1 MLAILESG
9 FSYDYCAQAC
19 EYRENSVMS
28 GIGVR
33 RWQSGDSFTAETQRI
48 VAATEAMMAATA
60 HHLSEGIENLR
71 LKAIVH
77 ELPDFLYVKDRD
89 GRFVFANAVMARSHG
104 LENAAEIAGK
114 RDFDL
119 FDFETARRYFD
130 IEQQIMAGGEP
141 RIDMEELVPLPGG
154 GAMYRLTSK
163 IPLRND
169 RGEVVGLI
177 GLSRDITERKR
188 QEELYRGQA
197 NLLEMIAR
205 NEPLPMILEALVLL
219 IERQMTGI
227 SGSVLLLDGEGTRLY
242 HGAAPNLPGAYSRMI
257 DGVVIGPN
265 VGSCGTAA
273 WRGETV
279 IVEDV
284 MADPLW
290 EDFRVMVSQFGF
302 RSCWSTPISTSQKN
316 VLGTFALYSKEVR
329 RPSEHETKLVA
340 LATHI
345 AGIAIERKRVDD
357 RIHFMAHHDD
367 LTGLPNRAFLK
378 ERMAKILDQARRN
391 NRKVTV
397 AYIDL
402 DNFKE
407 INDTSGHAAGDEV
420 LKETAA
426 RMANCVRASDMVVRL
441 GGDEFLVVL
450 VHQSS
455 HDAGIMR
462 RLRELQKAISRP
474 VRSEIGEIAVTSSI
488 GIAAFPRDGATP
500 EELLTNADR
509 AMYRAKQLGRNTLQ
523 YHDGVVGKAVD
534 LPLSEE
540 EELRQAIVANQLFL
554 LYQPQV
560 DVATGRITGLEALV
574 RWNHPAKGMVSP
586 ANFIPLAE
594 ETGLIVPLGLWVL
607 NEACRQARA
616 WQDMGLTPLTIAVNV
631 SPKQFADPD
640 FASHVA
646 EAVDRHRLNAR
657 WLELEVTESVIMQD
671 AARALALMLSL
682 RALGVRLS
690 IDDFGSG
697 YSSLA
702 ALKTFPFDRLKMDR
716 SLVEAL
722 PADKTAVAIA
732 SAVISLAQTLKLSVL
747 AEGVETDAQLE
758 FLRHARCE
766 EAQGYRFSRP
776 VAPEEIVVM
785 LLARGG

>member
-1 MLAILESG
+1 M
-9 FSYDYCAQAC
+9 
-19 EYRENSVMS
+19 N
-28 GIGVR
+28 GIGAR
-33 RWQSGDSFTAETQRI
+33 RWESGDSFSAETQRI

-89 GRFVFANAVMARSHG
+89 GRFVFANAVTARSHG
-104 LENAAEIAGK
+104 FENAAEIAGK

-130 IEQQIMAGGEP
+130 VEQEIMSGGEP
-141 RIDMEELVPLPGG
+141 RIDLEEFVPLPGG
-154 GAMYRLTSK
+154 GTMCRLTSK

-177 GLSRDITERKR
+177 GVSRDITERKR

-205 NEPLPMILEALVLL
+205 NEPLPMILEALVLM

-227 SGSVLLLDGEGTRLY
+227 SGSVLLLDSEGTRLY

-257 DGVVIGPN
+257 DGVVIGPK

-290 EDFRVMVSQFGF
+290 EDFRAMVSQFGF
-302 RSCWSTPISTSQKN
+302 RSCWSTPICTSQKN
-316 VLGTFALYSKEVR
+316 VLGTFALYSKEPR
-329 RPSEHETKLVA
+329 RPTEHEMKLVA
-340 LATHI
+340 LATHV
-345 AGIAIERKRVDD
+345 AGIAVERKRVDD

-420 LKETAA
+420 LKETAT

-462 RLRELQKAISRP
+462 RLRDLQKAISKP
-474 VRSEIGEIAVTSSI
+474 VRSVVGEIAVTSSI
-488 GIAAFPRDGATP
+488 GIAAFPWDGATP
-500 EELLTNADR
+500 DELLTNADR

-523 YHDGVVGKAVD
+523 YHDGVVSDSVD
-534 LPLSEE
+534 LPLTEQ
-540 EELRQAIVANQLFL
+540 EELRQAIVAHQLFL

-560 DVATGRITGLEALV
+560 DVATGRVTGLEALV
-574 RWNHPAKGMVSP
+574 RWNHPTKGVIP
-586 ANFIPLAE
+586 PVNFIPLAE

-646 EAVDRHRLNAR
+646 EAIDSHRLNAR

-671 AARALALMLSL
+671 AARALAIMLSL

-722 PADKTAVAIA
+722 PADTTAVAIA

-747 AEGVETDAQLE
+747 AEGVETDAQLD
-758 FLRHARCE
+758 FLRHAGCE
-766 EAQGYRFSRP
+766 EAQGYRFSKP

-785 LLARGG
+785 LLARGA

>member
-1 MLAILESG
+1 
-9 FSYDYCAQAC
+9 
-19 EYRENSVMS
+19 
-28 GIGVR
+28 
-33 RWQSGDSFTAETQRI
+33 
-48 VAATEAMMAATA
+48 MMAATA

-130 IEQQIMAGGEP
+130 VEQEIMSGGEP
-141 RIDMEELVPLPGG
+141 RIDMEELVPQPDGG
-154 GAMYRLTSK
+154 IMCRLTSK

-177 GLSRDITERKR
+177 GVSRDITERKR

-205 NEPLPMILEALVLL
+205 NEPLPMILEALVLM

-227 SGSVLLLDGEGTRLY
+227 SGSVLLLDSEGTRLY

-257 DGVVIGPN
+257 DGVAIGPK

-273 WRGETV
+273 WRSETI

-290 EDFRVMVSQFGF
+290 EDFRAMVSQFGF
-302 RSCWSTPISTSQKN
+302 RSCWSTPICTSQKN
-316 VLGTFALYSKEVR
+316 VLGTFALYSKETR
-329 RPSEHETKLVA
+329 RPTEHEMKLVA

-450 VHQSS
+450 VHQSG

-462 RLRELQKAISRP
+462 RLRDLQKAISKP
-474 VRSEIGEIAVTSSI
+474 VRFEVSEIAVTSSI
-488 GIAAFPRDGATP
+488 GIAAFPWDGATP
-500 EELLTNADR
+500 EELLANADR

-523 YHDGVVGKAVD
+523 YHDGVVSSSVD
-534 LPLSEE
+534 LPLSEQ
-540 EELRQAIVANQLFL
+540 EELRQAIIANQLFL

-574 RWNHPAKGMVSP
+574 RWNHPTKGVIP
-586 ANFIPLAE
+586 PVNFIPLAE

-646 EAVDRHRLNAR
+646 EAIDSHRLDAR
-657 WLELEVTESVIMQD
+657 WLELEVTESVIMHD
-671 AARALALMLSL
+671 AARALAIMLSL

-785 LLARGG
+785 LLARGA

>member
-1 MLAILESG
+1 MNGMGA
-9 FSYDYCAQAC
+9 
-19 EYRENSVMS
+19 
-28 GIGVR
+28 R
-33 RWQSGDSFTAETQRI
+33 RWESDETFSAETRRI
-48 VAATEAMMAATA
+48 VAATEQMMAATA

-104 LENAAEIAGK
+104 LENAAEIAGR

-130 IEQQIMAGGEP
+130 IEQEIMSSGEP
-141 RIDMEELVPLPGG
+141 RIDMEEYVPQPDGG
-154 GAMYRLTSK
+154 DMCRLTSK

-169 RGEVVGLI
+169 RGEIVGLI
-177 GLSRDITERKR
+177 GVSRDITERKR

-197 NLLEMIAR
+197 HLLEMIAR

-219 IERQMTGI
+219 IEQQMTGI
-227 SGSVLLLDGEGTRLY
+227 SGSVLLLDSEGTRLY

-257 DGVVIGPN
+257 DGVTIGPR

-284 MADPLW
+284 MVDPLW
-290 EDFRVMVSQFGF
+290 EDFRTMISQFGF
-302 RSCWSTPISTSQKN
+302 RSCWSTPICTSQKN
-316 VLGTFALYSKEVR
+316 VLGTFALYSKETR
-329 RPSEHETKLVA
+329 RPTEREMKLVA

-474 VRSEIGEIAVTSSI
+474 VRSEVGEISVTSSI
-488 GIAAFPRDGATP
+488 GIAAFPWDGGTP
-500 EELLTNADR
+500 DELLSNADR

-523 YHDGVVGKAVD
+523 YHDGVVSNAVD
-534 LPLSEE
+534 LPRSEQ

-574 RWNHPAKGMVSP
+574 RWNHPTKGVIP
-586 ANFIPLAE
+586 PLNFIPLAE

-646 EAVDRHRLNAR
+646 EATDRHRLDTR

-671 AARALALMLSL
+671 AARALSIMLSL

-747 AEGVETDAQLE
+747 AEGVESDAQLE

>member
-1 MLAILESG
+1 
-9 FSYDYCAQAC
+9 
-19 EYRENSVMS
+19 
-28 GIGVR
+28 
-33 RWQSGDSFTAETQRI
+33 
-48 VAATEAMMAATA
+48 
-60 HHLSEGIENLR
+60 
-71 LKAIVH
+71 
-77 ELPDFLYVKDRD
+77 
-89 GRFVFANAVMARSHG
+89 
-104 LENAAEIAGK
+104 
-114 RDFDL
+114 
-119 FDFETARRYFD
+119 
-130 IEQQIMAGGEP
+130 
-141 RIDMEELVPLPGG
+141 
-154 GAMYRLTSK
+154 
-163 IPLRND
+163 
-169 RGEVVGLI
+169 
-177 GLSRDITERKR
+177 
-188 QEELYRGQA
+188 
-197 NLLEMIAR
+197 
-205 NEPLPMILEALVLL
+205 
-219 IERQMTGI
+219 
-227 SGSVLLLDGEGTRLY
+227 
-242 HGAAPNLPGAYSRMI
+242 
-257 DGVVIGPN
+257 
-265 VGSCGTAA
+265 
-273 WRGETV
+273 
-279 IVEDV
+279 

-290 EDFRVMVSQFGF
+290 EDFRAMVSQFGF
-302 RSCWSTPISTSQKN
+302 RSCWSTPICTSQKN
-316 VLGTFALYSKEVR
+316 VLGTFALYSKETR
-329 RPSEHETKLVA
+329 RPTEHEMKLVA

-450 VHQSS
+450 VHQSG

-462 RLRELQKAISRP
+462 RLRDLQKAISKP
-474 VRSEIGEIAVTSSI
+474 VRFEVSEIAVTSSI
-488 GIAAFPRDGATP
+488 GIAAFPWDGATP
-500 EELLTNADR
+500 EELLANADR

-523 YHDGVVGKAVD
+523 YHDGVVSNSVD
-534 LPLSEE
+534 LPLSEQ
-540 EELRQAIVANQLFL
+540 EELRQAIIANQLFL

-574 RWNHPAKGMVSP
+574 RWNHPTKGVIP
-586 ANFIPLAE
+586 PVNFIPLAE

-646 EAVDRHRLNAR
+646 EAIDSHRLDAR
-657 WLELEVTESVIMQD
+657 WLELEVTESVIMHD
-671 AARALALMLSL
+671 AARALAIMLSL

-785 LLARGG
+785 LLARGA

>member
-1 MLAILESG
+1 
-9 FSYDYCAQAC
+9 
-19 EYRENSVMS
+19 
-28 GIGVR
+28 
-33 RWQSGDSFTAETQRI
+33 
-48 VAATEAMMAATA
+48 MAATA

-119 FDFETARRYFD
+119 FDFETARRHFD
-130 IEQQIMAGGEP
+130 IEQEIMSGGEP
-141 RIDMEELVPLPGG
+141 RIDMEELVPLPD
-154 GAMYRLTSK
+154 GATMCRLTSK

-177 GLSRDITERKR
+177 GVSRDITGRKR

-205 NEPLPMILEALVLL
+205 NEPLPMILEALVLM

-227 SGSVLLLDGEGTRLY
+227 SGSVLLLDSEGTRLY

-257 DGVVIGPN
+257 DGVAIGPK

-273 WRGETV
+273 WRGEII

-290 EDFRVMVSQFGF
+290 EDFRAMVSQFGF
-302 RSCWSTPISTSQKN
+302 RSCWSTPICTSQKN
-316 VLGTFALYSKEVR
+316 VLGTFALYSKETR
-329 RPSEHETKLVA
+329 RPTEHEMKLVA

-450 VHQSS
+450 VHQSG

-462 RLRELQKAISRP
+462 RLRDLQKAISKP
-474 VRSEIGEIAVTSSI
+474 VRSGVSEIAVTSSI
-488 GIAAFPRDGATP
+488 GIAAFPWDGATP
-500 EELLTNADR
+500 EELLANADR

-523 YHDGVVGKAVD
+523 YHDGVVSNSVD
-534 LPLSEE
+534 LPLSEQ
-540 EELRQAIVANQLFL
+540 EELRQAIIANQLFL

-574 RWNHPAKGMVSP
+574 RWNHPTKGVIP
-586 ANFIPLAE
+586 PVNFIPLAE

-646 EAVDRHRLNAR
+646 EAIDRHRLNAR
-657 WLELEVTESVIMQD
+657 WLELEVTESVIMHD
-671 AARALALMLSL
+671 AARALAIMLSL
-682 RALGVRLS
+682 RALGLRLS

-766 EAQGYRFSRP
+766 EAQGYRFSKP

-785 LLARGG
+785 LLARGA

>member
-1 MLAILESG
+1 MHETSA
-9 FSYDYCAQAC
+9 
-19 EYRENSVMS
+19 
-28 GIGVR
+28 R
-33 RWQSGDSFTAETQRI
+33 RWESAEALTAETRRF
-48 VAATEAMMAATA
+48 VAATEAMMASTA
-60 HHLSEGIENLR
+60 YHLSEDVENLR
-71 LKAIVH
+71 LKAIIH

-89 GRFVFANAVMARSHG
+89 SRFVFANAVTASNLGFRSV
-104 LENAAEIAGK
+104 EEITGK

-119 FDFETARRYFD
+119 FDFEVARRHFD
-130 IEQQIMAGGEP
+130 IEQQIMASGEA
-141 RIDMEELVPLPGG
+141 RIDMEEAVVLPGSPRPVC
-154 GAMYRLTSK
+154 RLTSK
-163 IPLRND
+163 IPLRNGS
-169 RGEVVGLI
+169 GEIVGLI
-177 GLSRDITERKR
+177 GVSRDITERKL
-188 QEELYRGQA
+188 QEDLHREQA
-197 NLLEMIAR
+197 KLLEMIAC
-205 NEPLPMILEALVLL
+205 NEPLPMILEALVLMIEAQL
-219 IERQMTGI
+219 IGI
-227 SGSVLLLDGEGTRLY
+227 DGSVLLLDSEGTRLY
-242 HGAAPNLPGAYSRMI
+242 HGAAPNLPGGYSRLI
-257 DGVVIGPN
+257 DGVTIGPK

-273 WRGETV
+273 WRGQTV

-284 MADPLW
+284 MSDPLW
-290 EDFRVMVSQFGF
+290 EDFRALVAPFGF
-302 RSCWSTPISTSQKN
+302 RSCWSTPIATSENN
-316 VLGTFALYSKEVR
+316 VLGTFALYSREVR
-329 RPSEHETKLVA
+329 RPTEHEMKLVA

-378 ERMAKILDQARRN
+378 ERLANILNQARRN

-402 DNFKE
+402 DNFKDV
-407 INDTSGHAAGDEV
+407 NDGRGHAAGDEV
-420 LKETAA
+420 LKEIAT
-426 RMANCVRASDMVVRL
+426 RMANSVRASDMVVRL

-455 HDAGIMR
+455 HDAGISR
-462 RLRELQKAISRP
+462 RLRELQKAINRP
-474 VRSEIGEIAVTSSI
+474 MRGESGDIAITASI
-488 GIAAFPRDGATP
+488 GVAAFPVDGATA
-500 EELLTNADR
+500 EELLANADS

-523 YHDGVVGKAVD
+523 HHDGAGTSVGM
-534 LPLSEE
+534 PLGEH
-540 EELRQAIVANQLFL
+540 EELHLAITGDQLFL
-554 LYQPQV
+554 EYQPQV
-560 DVATGRITGLEALV
+560 DVVTGRITGIEALV
-574 RWNHPAKGMVSP
+574 RWNHPAKGRVP
-586 ANFIPLAE
+586 PINFIPLAE

-616 WQDMGLTPLTIAVNV
+616 WQDTGVAPLTIAVNV
-631 SPKQFADPD
+631 SAKQFADPD

-646 EAVDRHRLNAR
+646 EALERHGLQSH
-657 WLELEVTESVIMQD
+657 WLELEVTESVVMQD
-671 AARALALMLSL
+671 AERALAMMASL

-722 PADKTAVAIA
+722 PGDMTAVAIV

-747 AEGVETDAQLE
+747 AEGVETDAQMH

-776 VAPEEIVVM
+776 VSPEEILR
-785 LLARGG
+785 LLQTQLR

>member
-1 MLAILESG
+1 MKGMGA
-9 FSYDYCAQAC
+9 
-19 EYRENSVMS
+19 
-28 GIGVR
+28 R
-33 RWQSGDSFTAETQRI
+33 RWESGDSFSAETQRI
-48 VAATEAMMAATA
+48 VAATEAMMVATA

-89 GRFVFANAVMARSHG
+89 SRFVFANAVVARSHG

-119 FDFETARRYFD
+119 FDFETARRCFD
-130 IEQQIMAGGEP
+130 VEQEIMSGGEP
-141 RIDMEELVPLPGG
+141 RIDMEELVPMPDGG
-154 GAMYRLTSK
+154 TMCRLTSK

-177 GLSRDITERKR
+177 GVSRDITERKR

-205 NEPLPMILEALVLL
+205 NEPLPMILEALVLM

-227 SGSVLLLDGEGTRLY
+227 SGSVLLLDSEGTRLY

-257 DGVVIGPN
+257 DGVAIGPK

-273 WRGETV
+273 WRGETI

-284 MADPLW
+284 MTDPLW
-290 EDFRVMVSQFGF
+290 EDFRAMVSQFGF
-302 RSCWSTPISTSQKN
+302 RSCWSTPICTSQKN
-316 VLGTFALYSKEVR
+316 VLGTFALYSKEPR
-329 RPSEHETKLVA
+329 RPTEQEMKLVA

-345 AGIAIERKRVDD
+345 AGIAVERKRVDD

-462 RLRELQKAISRP
+462 RLRELQKAISKP
-474 VRSEIGEIAVTSSI
+474 VRSEVGEIAVTSSI
-488 GIAAFPRDGATP
+488 GVAAFPWDGATP
-500 EELLTNADR
+500 DELLANADR

-523 YHDGVVGKAVD
+523 YHDGVVSNAVD
-534 LPLSEE
+534 LPLSEQ

-574 RWNHPAKGMVSP
+574 RWNHPAKGVIPPM
-586 ANFIPLAE
+586 NFIPLAE

-646 EAVDRHRLNAR
+646 EAIDTHRLNAR

-671 AARALALMLSL
+671 AARALSMMLSL
-682 RALGVRLS
+682 RTLGVRLS

-766 EAQGYRFSRP
+766 EAQGYRFSKP

-785 LLARGG
+785 LLARGA

>member
-1 MLAILESG
+1 
-9 FSYDYCAQAC
+9 
-19 EYRENSVMS
+19 
-28 GIGVR
+28 
-33 RWQSGDSFTAETQRI
+33 
-48 VAATEAMMAATA
+48 MAATA

-104 LENAAEIAGK
+104 LENAAEVAGK

-130 IEQQIMAGGEP
+130 VEQEIMSSGEP
-141 RIDMEELVPLPGG
+141 RIDMEELVPLPDGG
-154 GAMYRLTSK
+154 IMCRLTSK

-177 GLSRDITERKR
+177 GVSRDITERKR

-205 NEPLPMILEALVLL
+205 NEPLPMILEALVLM

-227 SGSVLLLDGEGTRLY
+227 SGSVLLLDSEGTRLY

-257 DGVVIGPN
+257 DGVAIGPK

-273 WRGETV
+273 WRGETI

-290 EDFRVMVSQFGF
+290 EDFRAMVSQFGF
-302 RSCWSTPISTSQKN
+302 RSCWSTPICTSQKN
-316 VLGTFALYSKEVR
+316 VLGTFALYSKETR
-329 RPSEHETKLVA
+329 RPTEHEMKLVA

-450 VHQSS
+450 VHQSG
-455 HDAGIMR
+455 HDAGITR
-462 RLRELQKAISRP
+462 RLRDLQKAISKP
-474 VRSEIGEIAVTSSI
+474 VRSGVTEIAVTSSI
-488 GIAAFPRDGATP
+488 GIAAFPWDGATP
-500 EELLTNADR
+500 EELLANADR

-523 YHDGVVGKAVD
+523 YHDGVVSSSVD
-534 LPLSEE
+534 LPLSEQ
-540 EELRQAIVANQLFL
+540 EELRQAIIANQLFL

-574 RWNHPAKGMVSP
+574 RWNHPTKGVIP
-586 ANFIPLAE
+586 PVNFIPLAE

-646 EAVDRHRLNAR
+646 EAIDSHRLDAR
-657 WLELEVTESVIMQD
+657 WLELEVTESVIMHD
-671 AARALALMLSL
+671 AARALAIMLSL
-682 RALGVRLS
+682 RALGLRLS

-785 LLARGG
+785 LLARGA

>member
-1 MLAILESG
+1 M
-9 FSYDYCAQAC
+9 
-19 EYRENSVMS
+19 V
-28 GIGVR
+28 
-33 RWQSGDSFTAETQRI
+33 
-48 VAATEAMMAATA
+48 ATA

-89 GRFVFANAVMARSHG
+89 SRFVFANAVVARSHG

-119 FDFETARRYFD
+119 FDFETARRCFD
-130 IEQQIMAGGEP
+130 VEQEIMSGGEP
-141 RIDMEELVPLPGG
+141 RIDMEELVPMPDGG
-154 GAMYRLTSK
+154 TMCRLTSK

-177 GLSRDITERKR
+177 GVSRDITERKR

-205 NEPLPMILEALVLL
+205 NEPLPMILEALVLM

-227 SGSVLLLDGEGTRLY
+227 SGSVLLLDSEGTRLY

-257 DGVVIGPN
+257 DGVAIGPK

-273 WRGETV
+273 WRGETI

-290 EDFRVMVSQFGF
+290 EDFRAMVSQFGF
-302 RSCWSTPISTSQKN
+302 RSCWSTPICTSQKN
-316 VLGTFALYSKEVR
+316 VLGTFALYSKEPR
-329 RPSEHETKLVA
+329 RPTEQEMKLVA

-345 AGIAIERKRVDD
+345 AGIAVERKRVDD

-462 RLRELQKAISRP
+462 RLRELQKAISKP
-474 VRSEIGEIAVTSSI
+474 VRSEVGEIAVTSSI
-488 GIAAFPRDGATP
+488 GVAAFPWDGATP
-500 EELLTNADR
+500 DELLANADR

-523 YHDGVVGKAVD
+523 YHDGVVSNAVD
-534 LPLSEE
+534 LPLSEQ

-560 DVATGRITGLEALV
+560 DVATGRVTGLEALV
-574 RWNHPAKGMVSP
+574 RWNHPTKGMIP
-586 ANFIPLAE
+586 PMNFIPLAE

-646 EAVDRHRLNAR
+646 EAIDTHRLNAR

-671 AARALALMLSL
+671 AARALSIMLSL

-747 AEGVETDAQLE
+747 AEGVETDAQLD

-766 EAQGYRFSRP
+766 EAQGYRFSKP

-785 LLARGG
+785 LLARGA

>member
-1 MLAILESG
+1 MHETSA
-9 FSYDYCAQAC
+9 
-19 EYRENSVMS
+19 
-28 GIGVR
+28 R
-33 RWQSGDSFTAETQRI
+33 RWESAEALTAETRRF
-48 VAATEAMMAATA
+48 VAATEAMMASTA
-60 HHLSEGIENLR
+60 YHLSEDVENLR
-71 LKAIVH
+71 LKAIIH

-89 GRFVFANAVMARSHG
+89 SRFVFANAVTASNLGFRSV
-104 LENAAEIAGK
+104 EEITGK

-119 FDFETARRYFD
+119 FDFEVARRHFD
-130 IEQQIMAGGEP
+130 IEQQIMASGEA
-141 RIDMEELVPLPGG
+141 RIDMEEAVVLPGSPRPVC
-154 GAMYRLTSK
+154 RLTSK
-163 IPLRND
+163 IPLRNGS
-169 RGEVVGLI
+169 GEIVGLI
-177 GLSRDITERKR
+177 GVSRDITERKL
-188 QEELYRGQA
+188 QEDLHREQA
-197 NLLEMIAR
+197 KLLEMIAR
-205 NEPLPMILEALVLL
+205 NEPLPMILEALVLMIEAQL
-219 IERQMTGI
+219 IGI
-227 SGSVLLLDGEGTRLY
+227 DGSVLLLDSEGTRLY
-242 HGAAPNLPGAYSRMI
+242 HGAAPNLPGGYSRLI
-257 DGVVIGPN
+257 DGVTIGPK

-273 WRGETV
+273 WRGQTV

-284 MADPLW
+284 MSDPLW
-290 EDFRVMVSQFGF
+290 EDFRALVAPFGF
-302 RSCWSTPISTSQKN
+302 RSCWSTPIATSENN
-316 VLGTFALYSKEVR
+316 VLGTFALYSREVR
-329 RPSEHETKLVA
+329 RPTEHEMKLVA

-378 ERMAKILDQARRN
+378 ERLANILNQARRN

-402 DNFKE
+402 DNFKDV
-407 INDTSGHAAGDEV
+407 NDGRGHAAGDEV
-420 LKETAA
+420 LKEIAT
-426 RMANCVRASDMVVRL
+426 RMANSVRASDMVVRL

-455 HDAGIMR
+455 HDAGISR
-462 RLRELQKAISRP
+462 RLRELQKAINRP
-474 VRSEIGEIAVTSSI
+474 MRGESGDIAITASI
-488 GIAAFPRDGATP
+488 GVAAFPVDGATA
-500 EELLTNADR
+500 EELLANADS

-523 YHDGVVGKAVD
+523 HHDGAGTSVGM
-534 LPLSEE
+534 PLGEH
-540 EELRQAIVANQLFL
+540 EELHLAITGDQLFL
-554 LYQPQV
+554 EYQPQV
-560 DVATGRITGLEALV
+560 DVVTGRITGIEALV
-574 RWNHPAKGMVSP
+574 RWNHPAKGRVP
-586 ANFIPLAE
+586 PINFIPLAE

-616 WQDMGLTPLTIAVNV
+616 WQDTGVAPLTIAVNV
-631 SPKQFADPD
+631 SAKQFADPD

-646 EAVDRHRLNAR
+646 EALERHGLQSH
-657 WLELEVTESVIMQD
+657 WLELEVTESVVMQD
-671 AARALALMLSL
+671 AERALAMMASL

-722 PADKTAVAIA
+722 PGDMTAVAIV

-747 AEGVETDAQLE
+747 AEGVETDAQMD

-776 VAPEEIVVM
+776 VSPEEILR
-785 LLARGG
+785 LLQTQLR

>member
-1 MLAILESG
+1 
-9 FSYDYCAQAC
+9 
-19 EYRENSVMS
+19 
-28 GIGVR
+28 
-33 RWQSGDSFTAETQRI
+33 
-48 VAATEAMMAATA
+48 MAATA

-119 FDFETARRYFD
+119 FDFETARRHFD
-130 IEQQIMAGGEP
+130 IEQEIMSGGEP
-141 RIDMEELVPLPGG
+141 RIDMEELVPLPDGG
-154 GAMYRLTSK
+154 TMCRLTSK

-177 GLSRDITERKR
+177 GVSRDITERKR

-205 NEPLPMILEALVLL
+205 NEPLPMILEALVLM

-227 SGSVLLLDGEGTRLY
+227 SGSVLLLDSEGTRLY

-257 DGVVIGPN
+257 DGVAIGPK

-273 WRGETV
+273 WRGEII

-290 EDFRVMVSQFGF
+290 EDFRAMVSQFGF
-302 RSCWSTPISTSQKN
+302 RSCWSTPICTSQKN
-316 VLGTFALYSKEVR
+316 VLGTFALYSKETR
-329 RPSEHETKLVA
+329 RPTEHEMKLVA

-450 VHQSS
+450 VHQSG

-462 RLRELQKAISRP
+462 RLRDLQKAISKP
-474 VRSEIGEIAVTSSI
+474 VRSGVTEIAVTSSI
-488 GIAAFPRDGATP
+488 GIAAFPWDGATP
-500 EELLTNADR
+500 EELLANADR

-523 YHDGVVGKAVD
+523 YHDGVVSSSVD
-534 LPLSEE
+534 LPLSEQ

-574 RWNHPAKGMVSP
+574 RWNHPTKGVIP
-586 ANFIPLAE
+586 PVNFIPLAE

-646 EAVDRHRLNAR
+646 EAIDSHRLDAR
-657 WLELEVTESVIMQD
+657 WLELEVTESVIMHD
-671 AARALALMLSL
+671 AARALAIMLSL
-682 RALGVRLS
+682 RALGLRLS

-785 LLARGG
+785 LLARGA

>member
-1 MLAILESG
+1 
-9 FSYDYCAQAC
+9 
-19 EYRENSVMS
+19 
-28 GIGVR
+28 
-33 RWQSGDSFTAETQRI
+33 
-48 VAATEAMMAATA
+48 MMAATA

-119 FDFETARRYFD
+119 FDFETARRHFD
-130 IEQQIMAGGEP
+130 IEQEIMSGGEP
-141 RIDMEELVPLPGG
+141 RIDMEELVPLPDGG
-154 GAMYRLTSK
+154 TMCRLTSK

-177 GLSRDITERKR
+177 GVSRDITERKR

-205 NEPLPMILEALVLL
+205 NEPLPMILEALVLM

-227 SGSVLLLDGEGTRLY
+227 SGSVLLLDSEGTRLY

-257 DGVVIGPN
+257 DGVAIGPK

-273 WRGETV
+273 WRGEII

-290 EDFRVMVSQFGF
+290 EDFRAMVSQFGF
-302 RSCWSTPISTSQKN
+302 RSCWSTPICTSQKN
-316 VLGTFALYSKEVR
+316 VLGTFALYSKETR
-329 RPSEHETKLVA
+329 RPTEHEMKLVA

-450 VHQSS
+450 VHQSG

-462 RLRELQKAISRP
+462 RLRDLQKAISKP
-474 VRSEIGEIAVTSSI
+474 VRSGVSEIAVTSSI
-488 GIAAFPRDGATP
+488 GIAAFPWDGATP
-500 EELLTNADR
+500 EELLANADR

-523 YHDGVVGKAVD
+523 YHDGVVSNSVD
-534 LPLSEE
+534 LPLSEQ
-540 EELRQAIVANQLFL
+540 EELRQAIIANQLFL

-574 RWNHPAKGMVSP
+574 RWNHPTKGVIP
-586 ANFIPLAE
+586 PVNFIPLAE

-616 WQDMGLTPLTIAVNV
+616 WQDMGLTPLTTAVNV

-646 EAVDRHRLNAR
+646 EAIDRHRLNAR
-657 WLELEVTESVIMQD
+657 WLELEVTESVIMHD
-671 AARALALMLSL
+671 AARALAIMLSL
-682 RALGVRLS
+682 RALGLRLS

-766 EAQGYRFSRP
+766 EAQGYRFSKP

-785 LLARGG
+785 LLARGA

>member
-1 MLAILESG
+1 MNGLGARRWESG
-9 FSYDYCAQAC
+9 DTFS
-19 EYRENSVMS
+19 
-28 GIGVR
+28 
-33 RWQSGDSFTAETQRI
+33 AETQRI
-48 VAATEAMMAATA
+48 VAATEALMAATA

-89 GRFVFANAVMARSHG
+89 GRFVFANAVTARSHG

-114 RDFDL
+114 CDFDM
-119 FDFETARRYFD
+119 FDFETARGFFD
-130 IEQQIMAGGEP
+130 IEQEIMSSGEP

-154 GAMYRLTSK
+154 GTICRLTSK

-169 RGEVVGLI
+169 HGEVVGLI
-177 GLSRDITERKR
+177 GVSRDITERKR
-188 QEELYRGQA
+188 QEELHRGQA

-205 NEPLPMILEALVLL
+205 NEPLPMILEALVLM
-219 IERQMTGI
+219 IERQMAGI
-227 SGSVLLLDGEGTRLY
+227 SGSVLLLDSEGTRLY

-257 DGVVIGPN
+257 DGVAIGPK

-273 WRGETV
+273 WRGETI

-290 EDFRVMVSQFGF
+290 EDFRAMVSQFGF
-302 RSCWSTPISTSQKN
+302 RSCWSTPICTSQKN
-316 VLGTFALYSKEVR
+316 VLGTFALYSKEPR
-329 RPSEHETKLVA
+329 RPTEQEMKLVA

-345 AGIAIERKRVDD
+345 AGIAVERKRVDD

-407 INDTSGHAAGDEV
+407 INDTSGHGAGDEV
-420 LKETAA
+420 LKETAS

-450 VHQSS
+450 VHQSG

-462 RLRELQKAISRP
+462 RLRELQKAISKP
-474 VRSEIGEIAVTSSI
+474 VRSEVGEIAVTASI
-488 GIAAFPRDGATP
+488 GIAAFPWDGATP
-500 EELLTNADR
+500 DELLTNADR

-523 YHDGVVGKAVD
+523 YHDGVESPGVD
-534 LPLSEE
+534 LPLSEQ

-560 DVATGRITGLEALV
+560 DVTTGRVTGLEALV
-574 RWNHPAKGMVSP
+574 RWNHPAKGVISP
-586 ANFIPLAE
+586 VNFIPLAE

-646 EAVDRHRLNAR
+646 EAIDSHRLNAR

-671 AARALALMLSL
+671 AARALSMMLSL

-766 EAQGYRFSRP
+766 EAQGYRFSKP
-776 VAPEEIVVM
+776 VTPEEIVIM
-785 LLARGG
+785 LLARGA

>member
-1 MLAILESG
+1 
-9 FSYDYCAQAC
+9 
-19 EYRENSVMS
+19 
-28 GIGVR
+28 
-33 RWQSGDSFTAETQRI
+33 
-48 VAATEAMMAATA
+48 MMAATA

-119 FDFETARRYFD
+119 FDFETARRHFD
-130 IEQQIMAGGEP
+130 IEQEIMSGGEP
-141 RIDMEELVPLPGG
+141 RIDMEELVPLPDGG
-154 GAMYRLTSK
+154 TMCRLTSK

-177 GLSRDITERKR
+177 GVSRDITERKR

-205 NEPLPMILEALVLL
+205 NEPLPMILEALVLM

-227 SGSVLLLDGEGTRLY
+227 SGSVLLLDSEGTRLY

-257 DGVVIGPN
+257 DGVAIGPK

-273 WRGETV
+273 WRGEII

-290 EDFRVMVSQFGF
+290 EDFRAMVSQFGF
-302 RSCWSTPISTSQKN
+302 RSCWSTPICTSQKN
-316 VLGTFALYSKEVR
+316 VLGTFALYSKETR
-329 RPSEHETKLVA
+329 RPTEHEMKLVA

-450 VHQSS
+450 VHQSG

-462 RLRELQKAISRP
+462 RLRDLQKAISKP
-474 VRSEIGEIAVTSSI
+474 VRSGVSEIAVTSSI
-488 GIAAFPRDGATP
+488 GIAAFPWDGATP
-500 EELLTNADR
+500 EELLANADR

-523 YHDGVVGKAVD
+523 YHDGVVSNSVD
-534 LPLSEE
+534 LPLSEQ
-540 EELRQAIVANQLFL
+540 EELRQAIIANQLFL

-574 RWNHPAKGMVSP
+574 RWNHPTKGVIP
-586 ANFIPLAE
+586 PVNFIPLAE

-616 WQDMGLTPLTIAVNV
+616 WQDMGLTPRTIAVNV

-646 EAVDRHRLNAR
+646 EAIDRHRLNAR
-657 WLELEVTESVIMQD
+657 WLELEVTESVIMHD
-671 AARALALMLSL
+671 AARALAIMLSL
-682 RALGVRLS
+682 RALGLRLS

-766 EAQGYRFSRP
+766 EAQGYRFSKP

-785 LLARGG
+785 LLARGA

>member
-1 MLAILESG
+1 
-9 FSYDYCAQAC
+9 
-19 EYRENSVMS
+19 
-28 GIGVR
+28 
-33 RWQSGDSFTAETQRI
+33 
-48 VAATEAMMAATA
+48 MAATA

-89 GRFVFANAVMARSHG
+89 GRFVFANAVTARSHG
-104 LENAAEIAGK
+104 FENAAEIAGK

-130 IEQQIMAGGEP
+130 VEQEIMSGGEP
-141 RIDMEELVPLPGG
+141 RIDLEEFVPLPDGG
-154 GAMYRLTSK
+154 TMCRLTSK

-177 GLSRDITERKR
+177 GVSRDITERKR

-205 NEPLPMILEALVLL
+205 NEPLPMILEALVLM

-227 SGSVLLLDGEGTRLY
+227 SGSVLLLDSEGTRLY

-257 DGVVIGPN
+257 DGVVIGPK

-290 EDFRVMVSQFGF
+290 EDFRAMVSQFGF
-302 RSCWSTPISTSQKN
+302 RSCWSTPICTSQKN
-316 VLGTFALYSKEVR
+316 VLGTFALYSKETR
-329 RPSEHETKLVA
+329 RPTEHEMKLVA
-340 LATHI
+340 LATHV
-345 AGIAIERKRVDD
+345 AGIAVERKRVDD

-420 LKETAA
+420 LKETAT

-462 RLRELQKAISRP
+462 RLRDLQKAISKP
-474 VRSEIGEIAVTSSI
+474 VRSVVGEIAVTSSI
-488 GIAAFPRDGATP
+488 GIAAFPWDGATAD
-500 EELLTNADR
+500 ELLTNADR

-523 YHDGVVGKAVD
+523 YHDGVVSDSVD
-534 LPLSEE
+534 LPLTEQ
-540 EELRQAIVANQLFL
+540 EELRQAIVAHQLFL

-560 DVATGRITGLEALV
+560 DVATGRVTGLEALV
-574 RWNHPAKGMVSP
+574 RWNHPMKGVIPP

-646 EAVDRHRLNAR
+646 EAIDSHRLNAR

-671 AARALALMLSL
+671 AARALAIMLSL

-722 PADKTAVAIA
+722 PADTTAVAIA

-758 FLRHARCE
+758 FLRHAGCE
-766 EAQGYRFSRP
+766 EAQGYRFSEP

-785 LLARGG
+785 LLARGA

>member
-1 MLAILESG
+1 MNELGARRWESG
-9 FSYDYCAQAC
+9 ETFS
-19 EYRENSVMS
+19 
-28 GIGVR
+28 
-33 RWQSGDSFTAETQRI
+33 AESRRI

-60 HHLSEGIENLR
+60 HHLSEGIEHLR

-89 GRFVFANAVMARSHG
+89 GRFVFANAVVAKSHG
-104 LENAAEIAGK
+104 FENAAEIAGK

-130 IEQQIMAGGEP
+130 VEQDIMSAGEP
-141 RIDMEELVPLPGG
+141 RVDMEELVPAADGSI
-154 GAMYRLTSK
+154 MCRLTSK

-177 GLSRDITERKR
+177 GISRDITERKR

-219 IERQMTGI
+219 IERQVPDI
-227 SGSVLLLDGEGTRLY
+227 SGSVLLLDSEGTRLY
-242 HGAAPNLPGAYSRMI
+242 HGAAPNLPGSYSRMI
-257 DGVVIGPN
+257 DGITIGPK
-265 VGSCGTAA
+265 VGSCGTAV

-284 MADPLW
+284 MTDPLW
-290 EDFRVMVSQFGF
+290 EDFRAMISQFGL
-302 RSCWSTPISTSQKN
+302 RSCWSTPICTSQKN
-316 VLGTFALYSKEVR
+316 VLGTFALYSKEPR
-329 RPSEHETKLVA
+329 RPTEREMKLVA

-407 INDTSGHAAGDEV
+407 INDTCGHAAGDEV

-462 RLRELQKAISRP
+462 RLRDLQKAIARP
-474 VRSEIGEIAVTSSI
+474 VRFEAGEIVVTSSI
-488 GIAAFPRDGATP
+488 GIAGFPWDGATP
-500 EELLTNADR
+500 DELLSNADR

-523 YHDGVVGKAVD
+523 YHDGVVSNTVD
-534 LPLSEE
+534 LPLSEQ
-540 EELRQAIVANQLFL
+540 EELRQAIVSDQLFL
-554 LYQPQV
+554 VYQPQV
-560 DVATGRITGLEALV
+560 DVATSRITGLEALV
-574 RWNHPAKGMVSP
+574 RWNHPVKSVIPPM
-586 ANFIPLAE
+586 NFIPLAE

-616 WQDMGLTPLTIAVNV
+616 WQDMGLAPLTIAVNV

-646 EAVDRHRLNAR
+646 EAIGTHRLDAR
-657 WLELEVTESVIMQD
+657 WLELEVTESVIMHD
-671 AARALALMLSL
+671 AARALAIMLSL

-758 FLRHARCE
+758 FLRQSGCE
-766 EAQGYRFSRP
+766 EAQGYRFSKP
-776 VAPEEIVVM
+776 VAPDDIVAM
-785 LLARGG
+785 LARRA

>member
-1 MLAILESG
+1 
-9 FSYDYCAQAC
+9 
-19 EYRENSVMS
+19 
-28 GIGVR
+28 
-33 RWQSGDSFTAETQRI
+33 
-48 VAATEAMMAATA
+48 
-60 HHLSEGIENLR
+60 
-71 LKAIVH
+71 
-77 ELPDFLYVKDRD
+77 
-89 GRFVFANAVMARSHG
+89 
-104 LENAAEIAGK
+104 
-114 RDFDL
+114 
-119 FDFETARRYFD
+119 
-130 IEQQIMAGGEP
+130 
-141 RIDMEELVPLPGG
+141 
-154 GAMYRLTSK
+154 
-163 IPLRND
+163 
-169 RGEVVGLI
+169 
-177 GLSRDITERKR
+177 
-188 QEELYRGQA
+188 
-197 NLLEMIAR
+197 
-205 NEPLPMILEALVLL
+205 
-219 IERQMTGI
+219 
-227 SGSVLLLDGEGTRLY
+227 
-242 HGAAPNLPGAYSRMI
+242 
-257 DGVVIGPN
+257 
-265 VGSCGTAA
+265 
-273 WRGETV
+273 
-279 IVEDV
+279 
-284 MADPLW
+284 
-290 EDFRVMVSQFGF
+290 
-302 RSCWSTPISTSQKN
+302 
-316 VLGTFALYSKEVR
+316 
-329 RPSEHETKLVA
+329 
-340 LATHI
+340 
-345 AGIAIERKRVDD
+345 
-357 RIHFMAHHDD
+357 MAHHDD

-450 VHQSS
+450 VHQSG

-462 RLRELQKAISRP
+462 RLRDLQKAISKP
-474 VRSEIGEIAVTSSI
+474 VRSGVTEIAVTSSI
-488 GIAAFPRDGATP
+488 GIAAFPWDGATP
-500 EELLTNADR
+500 EELLANADR

-523 YHDGVVGKAVD
+523 YHDGVVSSSVD
-534 LPLSEE
+534 LPLSEQ
-540 EELRQAIVANQLFL
+540 EELRQAIIANQLFL

-574 RWNHPAKGMVSP
+574 RWNHPTKGVIP
-586 ANFIPLAE
+586 PVNFIPLAE

-646 EAVDRHRLNAR
+646 EAIDSHRLDAR
-657 WLELEVTESVIMQD
+657 WLELEVTESVIMHD
-671 AARALALMLSL
+671 AARALAIMLSL

-785 LLARGG
+785 LLARGA

>member
-1 MLAILESG
+1 MKGMGA
-9 FSYDYCAQAC
+9 
-19 EYRENSVMS
+19 
-28 GIGVR
+28 R
-33 RWQSGDSFTAETQRI
+33 RWESGDSFSAETQRI
-48 VAATEAMMAATA
+48 VAATEAMMVATA

-89 GRFVFANAVMARSHG
+89 SRFVFANAVVARSHG

-119 FDFETARRYFD
+119 FDFETARRCFD
-130 IEQQIMAGGEP
+130 VEQEIMSGGEP
-141 RIDMEELVPLPGG
+141 RIDMEELVPMPDGG
-154 GAMYRLTSK
+154 TMCRLTSK

-177 GLSRDITERKR
+177 GVSRDITERKR

-205 NEPLPMILEALVLL
+205 NEPLPMILEALVLM

-227 SGSVLLLDGEGTRLY
+227 SGSVLLLDSEGTRLY

-257 DGVVIGPN
+257 DGVAIGPK

-273 WRGETV
+273 WRGETI

-290 EDFRVMVSQFGF
+290 EDFRAMVSQFGF
-302 RSCWSTPISTSQKN
+302 RSCWSTPICTSQKN
-316 VLGTFALYSKEVR
+316 VLGTFALYSKEPR
-329 RPSEHETKLVA
+329 RPTEQEMKLVA

-345 AGIAIERKRVDD
+345 AGIAVERKRVDD

-462 RLRELQKAISRP
+462 RLRELQKAISKP
-474 VRSEIGEIAVTSSI
+474 VRSEVGEIAVTSSI
-488 GIAAFPRDGATP
+488 GVAAFPWDGATP
-500 EELLTNADR
+500 DELLANADR

-523 YHDGVVGKAVD
+523 YHDGVVSNAVD
-534 LPLSEE
+534 LPLSEQ

-560 DVATGRITGLEALV
+560 DVATGRVTGLEALV
-574 RWNHPAKGMVSP
+574 RWNHPTKGMIP
-586 ANFIPLAE
+586 PMNFIPLAE

-646 EAVDRHRLNAR
+646 EAIDTHRLNAR

-671 AARALALMLSL
+671 AARALSIMLSL

-747 AEGVETDAQLE
+747 AEGVETDAQLD

-766 EAQGYRFSRP
+766 EAQGYRFSKP

-785 LLARGG
+785 LLARGA